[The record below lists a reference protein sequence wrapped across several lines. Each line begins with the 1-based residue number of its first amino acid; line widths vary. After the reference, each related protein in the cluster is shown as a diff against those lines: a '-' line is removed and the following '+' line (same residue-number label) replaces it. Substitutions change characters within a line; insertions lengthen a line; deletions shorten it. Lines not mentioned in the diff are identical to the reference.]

1 MDHQI
6 PQAAA
11 DFPDGTGQGPFMAS
25 SGCNKGTAAL
35 GIDDIHDRFC
45 FRKVKTAIEKSPF
58 CKFSRFCWSCPFAKG
73 QPQDF
78 FQRFPSAM
86 ALDFHHVFSRVGMG
100 ARHIDCQD
108 LIHIDTLPV
117 MDMTILQITGTG
129 RGKGFFCPKNPI
141 DETETFR
148 SADADDAHGANAQG
162 GRNGTDCIFH
172 DSSKKKLRTR
182 VRST

>member
-1 MDHQI
+1 
-6 PQAAA
+6 
-11 DFPDGTGQGPFMAS
+11 MAS
-25 SGCNKGTAAL
+25 SSCNEGTTAL
-35 GIDDIHDRFC
+35 GIDDIHDRFR
-45 FRKVKTAIEKSPF
+45 FRKVKAAIEKGPF
-58 CKFSRFCWSCPFAKG
+58 GKFSRFCRSCPFAKG

-78 FQRFPSAM
+78 LQRFPSAM
-86 ALDFHHVFSRVGMG
+86 ALNFHHVFPCVGMG

-129 RGKGFFCPKNPI
+129 RGKGFFRPKNPI

-162 GRNGTDCIFH
+162 SRNGTDRIFH

>member
-1 MDHQI
+1 MI
-6 PQAAA
+6 SM
-11 DFPDGTGQGPFMAS
+11 TAS
-25 SGCNKGTAAL
+25 ASVRSRRPLRKA
-35 GIDDIHDRFC
+35 RF
-45 FRKVKTAIEKSPF
+45 V
-58 CKFSRFCWSCPFAKG
+58 KFSRFCWSCPFAKG

-129 RGKGFFCPKNPI
+129 RGKGFFARKIRLTRRRLSGPLTRMMPTAPTPRAVAMALIVSSMIPPKSS
-141 DETETFR
+141 EQG
-148 SADADDAHGANAQG
+148 SGA
-162 GRNGTDCIFH
+162 RN
-172 DSSKKKLRTR
+172 
-182 VRST
+182 VQV